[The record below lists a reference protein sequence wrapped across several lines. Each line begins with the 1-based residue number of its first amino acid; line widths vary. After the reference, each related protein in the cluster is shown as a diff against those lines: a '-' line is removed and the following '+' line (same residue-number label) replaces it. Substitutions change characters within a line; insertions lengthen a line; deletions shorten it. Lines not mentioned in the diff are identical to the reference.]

1 MNQSWREDAAR
12 LGGPA
17 LVLLLSEL
25 RDGQL
30 DVVASVE
37 ALSAKVSQHDA
48 TTSHLMAAFPASDVD
63 GHRRYHESVIEWREL
78 RNKLV
83 RESLIK
89 AAQATTLG
97 GLGWV
102 ALAIWKAFVLTVKQ

>member
-1 MNQSWREDAAR
+1 MNQGWQHDAAR

-17 LVLLLSEL
+17 LVALLSDL

-37 ALSAKVSQHDA
+37 ALSAKVSQHDRA
-48 TTSHLMAAFPASDVD
+48 TIHLMTAFPASDVD

-78 RNKLV
+78 RNRLV

-102 ALAIWKAFVLTVKQ
+102 ALAIWKSFLITVRQ